1 MNQFLEGCQR
11 ALAGPLSVP
20 ALRNLRKKKWP
31 ALKKRVKDW
40 IEPRRT
46 PVHVGPRGMAFL
58 QWLEGVKRRLKGKR
72 GSKTAAEGRC
82 QHCGGS
88 RIGMALHSPSAD
100 TYWCM
105 DCNRNTDVRREGV
118 SWSLRDA
125 VSRWGGKTAAG
136 EWWRRWRKTEV
147 LPKGTVLYHGTAQ
160 EFPGMDL
167 SLPAWFS
174 TSRSVAEH
182 FQSWHGEDEGKH
194 RLLMFRATRPIRLPR
209 IDGRED
215 LERMEDMFG
224 LQTSYGAEDIVDSLS
239 QSGLPGWVIPHNYPD
254 GDDILLA
261 ETDSI
266 EFTGQEPEAADEE
279 SGETDEFGHS
289 LELPGKWT
297 RNGDGNWVYHMTPEE
312 IAERERIVG
321 KKGAEASE
329 DPPVTKELLTT
340 RNPKAMRPYR
350 PSLVTTEGNPKMEK
364 GLSRG
369 YLTGVMHLM
378 PADKSGYGNVCPFS
392 SAECRHHCLN
402 TAGNWVPHK
411 LQSRI
416 YKTKLYFT
424 DRKRFLEE
432 LRRSIARLAR
442 KAEEQGLLP
451 AVRLNGTSDI
461 PSLGLMMSR
470 EFPDITFYD
479 YTRIPKP
486 WQRMRG
492 NYHLTFSRSG
502 DDDKEVE
509 EALDHGVSVAVVF
522 DTKPNLP
529 LPGEWP
535 KGKRQ
540 GKREGDRDRFCAKE
554 PPA

>member
-1 MNQFLEGCQR
+1 M
-11 ALAGPLSVP
+11 
-20 ALRNLRKKKWP
+20 K
-31 ALKKRVKDW
+31 
-40 IEPRRT
+40 
-46 PVHVGPRGMAFL
+46 
-58 QWLEGVKRRLKGKR
+58 
-72 GSKTAAEGRC
+72 
-82 QHCGGS
+82 
-88 RIGMALHSPSAD
+88 
-100 TYWCM
+100 
-105 DCNRNTDVRREGV
+105 
-118 SWSLRDA
+118 
-125 VSRWGGKTAAG
+125 
-136 EWWRRWRKTEV
+136 
-147 LPKGTVLYHGTAQ
+147 
-160 EFPGMDL
+160 
-167 SLPAWFS
+167 
-174 TSRSVAEH
+174 
-182 FQSWHGEDEGKH
+182 
-194 RLLMFRATRPIRLPR
+194 
-209 IDGRED
+209 
-215 LERMEDMFG
+215 
-224 LQTSYGAEDIVDSLS
+224 
-239 QSGLPGWVIPHNYPD
+239 
-254 GDDILLA
+254 
-261 ETDSI
+261 
-266 EFTGQEPEAADEE
+266 
-279 SGETDEFGHS
+279 
-289 LELPGKWT
+289 
-297 RNGDGNWVYHMTPEE
+297 
-312 IAERERIVG
+312 
-321 KKGAEASE
+321 
-329 DPPVTKELLTT
+329 
-340 RNPKAMRPYR
+340 PYR

-364 GLSRG
+364 GLARG

-529 LPGEWP
+529 LPGEWRGYP
-535 KGKRQ
+535 VIDGDRHDLRFLDKLEGEGPFIVGLRAKGKARGKGTETGFVLKNPLLNPRQ
-540 GKREGDRDRFCAKE
+540 GAYVPVLLASSQSPRQET
-554 PPA
+554 PPVPGCISSM